1 MPFTTHLT
9 SKIAAFNTNE
19 EDGETKAGTDLP
31 FVSPANT
38 TASNKSL
45 LCVYCGPAAT
55 AARGEAA
62 EGWRPRAPRECSGA
76 DRGLGLTRMGVGGAR
91 ATGRSQP
98 VNTAV
103 TMVILNF
110 GWR

>member
-45 LCVYCGPAAT
+45 PRVYLSTVAQQSQQHEERQQRAGDPKPHGSAA
-55 AARGEAA
+55 
-62 EGWRPRAPRECSGA
+62 
-76 DRGLGLTRMGVGGAR
+76 GLTGG
-91 ATGRSQP
+91 
-98 VNTAV
+98 
-103 TMVILNF
+103 
-110 GWR
+110 